1 MIREFLTRLQELQ
14 LATLETNVNMNIHTR
29 YSNAKNRPWLAVFA
43 STEEMTE
50 DNEFVGYCSCTF
62 SYYDFQT
69 PEENFE
75 RLEKEYNTIEE
86 FINKY
91 KK

>member
-1 MIREFLTRLQELQ
+1 MIREYLLRLQALQ
-14 LATLETNVNMNIHTR
+14 LDTLGTNVNVNIHPR
-29 YSNAKNRPWLAVFA
+29 YSDVENRPWLSVFV

-50 DNEFVGYCSCTF
+50 NNEFVGYYSCSF
-62 SYYDFQT
+62 NYYDFQT

>member
-14 LATLETNVNMNIHTR
+14 QDSLGTNINIHIHTR
-29 YSNAKNRPWLAVFA
+29 YPNKDKSPWFFVTVM
-43 STEEMTE
+43 TEEMTE
-50 DNEFVGYCSCTF
+50 DNKFVGYYSCPF
-62 SYYDFQT
+62 NYYNFQT
-69 PEENFE
+69 PDENRE

-86 FINKY
+86 VINKY

>member
-1 MIREFLTRLQELQ
+1 MIREYLLRLQALQ
-14 LATLETNVNMNIHTR
+14 LAILGSNVAMEIQIRQSANGD
-29 YSNAKNRPWLAVFA
+29 SWLVVGVHP
-43 STEEMTE
+43 EVQKDE
-50 DNEFVGYCSCTF
+50 DWIYHSKHFT
-62 SYYDFQT
+62 YYDFQT
-69 PEENFE
+69 PDANRE

>member
-69 PEENFE
+69 PDANRE

>member
-1 MIREFLTRLQELQ
+1 MIREYLIRLQALQ
-14 LATLETNVNMNIHTR
+14 LATLGTNVNVNIHTR
-29 YSNAKNRPWLAVFA
+29 YSDVENRPWLSVFA

-50 DNEFVGYCSCTF
+50 NNEFVGYCSCTF
-62 SYYDFQT
+62 SYYNFQT
-69 PEENFE
+69 PDANRE